1 MYIHDSSAMYPS
13 LSGLGL
19 GTGLRIGSALR
30 IRVIT
35 RPYDAL
41 TLQEPGLVNFPRHV
55 CPGDHTGPIS
65 RSSSVAQLG
74 PVVRA

>member
-41 TLQEPGLVNFPRHV
+41 TLQEPGLVNFP
-55 CPGDHTGPIS
+55 HTKQALP
-65 RSSSVAQLG
+65 SSDSAKLC
-74 PVVRA
+74 